1 MIYNIYI
8 YEKLHTDVNIYVSS
22 MLLQKQ
28 TYSHVYRPVNLGGAA
43 LQRRLAWT
51 SLQLRPS
58 REGLLVLAGR
68 EVRMTLKAN
77 H

>member
-1 MIYNIYI
+1 
-8 YEKLHTDVNIYVSS
+8 